1 MPPICEPIIDVI
13 VPVHN
18 QRELVELCLASVLE
32 AQNQA
37 AFELVVI
44 DDASTDA
51 VLKAALA
58 RLSQDCR
65 ITLLENERN
74 LGFTRS
80 VNRGMRLHP
89 DRDVVLL
96 NSDTLVFGDWIDR
109 LRRAA
114 HAGPRIGTAN
124 PLTNGSHMSGYPFR
138 RSDGQVTFEIGDA
151 ALDALAAEANTAR
164 SVEVHYTVGFCIYI
178 RRAVLDDVG
187 LFDAEHF
194 PVGYGEEADFCY
206 RARRVGWR
214 HVVTGDVFVRHW
226 EGQSFGERRAKL
238 MADMFE
244 VFSRL
249 HPDIA
254 ANDRDFEARDPV
266 RPLREALDLARLRR
280 ILAGQSWLPCREAA
294 TADATGAPGL
304 IFDGGAGR
312 TLLVAQAWRSLPNLP
327 AHRLPNDMA
336 AFNRMLARLGVT
348 QLRFQD
354 RASLAVFAALAH
366 GRPADLVFA
375 VELGITEAAV

>member
-1 MPPICEPIIDVI
+1 MPPACEPIIDVI

-18 QRELVELCLASVLE
+18 QRELVEACLASVLE
-32 AQNQA
+32 ARNQA

-51 VLKAALA
+51 ALKAALA
-58 RLSQDCR
+58 RLAHDRR

-80 VNRGMRLHP
+80 VNRGMRLHSG
-89 DRDVVLL
+89 RDVVLL

-114 HAGPRIGTAN
+114 HACPRIGTAN
-124 PLTNGSHMSGYPFR
+124 PLTNGSHISGYPFR
-138 RSDGQVTFEIGDA
+138 RADGQVTFEIGDA

-164 SVEVHYTVGFCIYI
+164 RVEVHYTVGFCIYI

-206 RARRVGWR
+206 RTRRVGWR

-226 EGQSFGERRAKL
+226 EGQSFGERKARL
-238 MADMFE
+238 MAHMFE

-249 HPDIA
+249 HPDIG

-280 ILAGQSWLPCREAA
+280 ILAGQSWLPCREAD

-304 IFDGGAGR
+304 VFDGEPGR
-312 TLLVAQAWRSLPNLP
+312 TLLAARGWPSLPNLP
-327 AHRLPNDMA
+327 AHRLPDDMA
-336 AFNRMLARLGVT
+336 AFNRMLARLSVT
-348 QLRFQD
+348 QLRFED
-354 RASLAVFAALAH
+354 GASLARFAALAR
-366 GRPADLVFA
+366 GRAMDLGLA
-375 VELGITEAAV
+375 VELGVAKAVV